1 MPASRKLQLDTGLG
15 YHLLEWD
22 GGGDHTVILIHGF
35 LDHAWGWQP
44 MVEAGLDGA
53 GLHVVAPDM
62 RGHGDSDWI
71 GPGGYYHFADY
82 LADLHDLVEKVGR
95 ARLSLVGHSMGGS
108 IAAYYAGAFPA
119 RVHRLALLEGLG
131 PPESRDTM
139 PERVVAW
146 VGAWKGVRARAP
158 RSYGS
163 LDEAAARLLEHDP
176 LLAPELARA
185 LAEKGTT
192 PALGGRLRFKHDPLH
207 VTPGPIGFST
217 AVARQ
222 FWTRVRCPTLLVYGA
237 ESRLRHPPEE
247 EARRAGAFSD
257 VRAVTLDG
265 AGHMMQRHQPAA
277 LARTLRAFLA
287 EP

>member
-22 GGGDHTVILIHGF
+22 GGGEHTVLLIHGF
-35 LDHAWGWQP
+35 LDHAWGWQAT
-44 MVEAGLDGA
+44 VDAGLAGA
-53 GLHVVAPDM
+53 GLHLVAPDM

-82 LADLHDLVEKVGR
+82 LADLHDLVGKVAR

-108 IAAYYAGAFPA
+108 IAAYYAGAFPE

-131 PPESRDTM
+131 PPEARDTM
-139 PERVVAW
+139 PERVVTWLA
-146 VGAWKGVRARAP
+146 AWKRVRERAP
-158 RSYGS
+158 KSYAS
-163 LDEAAARLLEHDP
+163 IDEAAARLVAHDP
-176 LLAPELARA
+176 LVPSALARE

-192 PALGGRLRFKHDPLH
+192 AALGGRVRFKHDPLH
-207 VTPGPIGFST
+207 ATPGPIGFST

-222 FWTRVRCPTLLVYGA
+222 FWSRVRCPTLLVYGA
-237 ESRLRHPPEE
+237 ESRLRHPPDE
-247 EARRAGAFSD
+247 EARRNGAFAHA
-257 VRAVTLDG
+257 RAVTLDG

-277 LARTLRAFLA
+277 LARTLRAFLE